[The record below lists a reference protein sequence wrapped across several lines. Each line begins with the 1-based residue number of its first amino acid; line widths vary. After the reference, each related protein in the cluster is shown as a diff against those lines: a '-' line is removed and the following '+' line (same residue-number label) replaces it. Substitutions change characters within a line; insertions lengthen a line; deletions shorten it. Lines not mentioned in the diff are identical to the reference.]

1 MNENFS
7 IAGKV
12 AVITGGSGVLGSN
25 IAEGFL
31 RAGAKVIIIGA
42 HQERVD
48 AAVERLKTVGSEIK
62 GVTCNVLSIESLEAV
77 KEKVLAQWGRVDI
90 LVNAA
95 GGNIPGGTL
104 TAEQNIFDMKVED
117 LDKVVDLNLN
127 GTVYPCLVFG
137 KIMAQQKSGAIV
149 NVSSMAAYESL
160 TRVPGYS
167 MAKSAVENF
176 TRWMAQ
182 EMAIKFS
189 EKIRVNAIAPGFFIG
204 NQNRAILI
212 NPDGSLTDR
221 SKKVIAKT
229 PMRRFGDISELNG
242 AVQFLCSDAAS
253 FITGAVLPVD
263 GGFSAFSGV

>member
-1 MNENFS
+1 MNNMFD

-25 IAEGFL
+25 IAEGL
-31 RAGAKVIIIGA
+31 LKAGAKVIIIGA
-42 HQERVD
+42 HQDRVD
-48 AAVERLKTVGSEIK
+48 AALERLKAVSQDVAGTV
-62 GVTCNVLSIESLEAV
+62 CNVLDMESLRSV
-77 KEKVLAQWGRVDI
+77 KDTVLSRWGRVDFLI
-90 LVNAA
+90 NAA

-104 TAEQNIFDMKVED
+104 TVDQNIFDMKVED
-117 LDKVVDLNLN
+117 LNKVVDLNLY

-137 KIMAQQKSGAIV
+137 EIMAQQKSGAIV

-176 TRWMAQ
+176 TRWLAQ

-204 NQNRAILI
+204 NQNRAVLI
-212 NPDGSLTDR
+212 NPDGSLTER
-221 SKKVIAKT
+221 SQKVIAKT

-253 FITGAVLPVD
+253 FITGATLAID

>member
-1 MNENFS
+1 MNEAFD

-12 AVITGGSGVLGSN
+12 AVVTGGSGVLGSN

-31 RAGAKVIIIGA
+31 RAGARVIIIGA

-48 AAVERLKTVGSEIK
+48 AALERLKKTEGDIK
-62 GVTCNVLSIESLEAV
+62 GYVCDVLDMDSLKALREQI
-77 KEKVLAQWGRVDI
+77 LADRGRVDI

-104 TAEQNIFDMKVED
+104 TEEQTVFDMKVDD

-127 GTVYPCLVFG
+127 GTVYPTLVFG
-137 KIMAQQKSGAIV
+137 EAMARQGQGVIV

-182 EMAIKFS
+182 EMALKFDS
-189 EKIRVNAIAPGFFIG
+189 RIRVNAIAPGFFIG
-204 NQNRAILI
+204 NQNRAVLI
-212 NPDGSLTDR
+212 NPDGSLTER
-221 SKKVIAKT
+221 SRKVIAKT
-229 PMRRFGDISELNG
+229 PMKRFGDITELNG

>member
-1 MNENFS
+1 MNDMFDIS
-7 IAGKV
+7 GKV
-12 AVITGGSGVLGSN
+12 ALVTGGSGVLGSN

-48 AAVERLKTVGSEIK
+48 KALERLKTISDSVW
-62 GVTCNVLSIESLEAV
+62 GVACNVLDMESLQAV
-77 KEKVLAQWGRVDI
+77 KDKILAQWGRIDI

-104 TAEQNIFDMKVED
+104 TVDQNIFDMKVAD
-117 LDKVVDLNLN
+117 LNKVVDLNLY
-127 GTVYPCLVFG
+127 GSVYPCLVFG
-137 KIMAQQKSGAIV
+137 EIMAKQQSGSIV
-149 NVSSMAAYESL
+149 NVSSMAAYESI

-176 TRWMAQ
+176 TRWLAQ

-229 PMRRFGDISELNG
+229 PMKRFGDISELNG

>member
-1 MNENFS
+1 MNDMFDIS
-7 IAGKV
+7 GKV
-12 AVITGGSGVLGSN
+12 ALVTGGSGVLGSN

-48 AAVERLKTVGSEIK
+48 KALEHLKTISDSVW
-62 GVTCNVLSIESLEAV
+62 GVACNVLDMDSLQAV
-77 KEKVLAQWGRVDI
+77 KDKILAQWGRIDI

-104 TAEQNIFDMKVED
+104 TVDQNIFDMKVAD
-117 LDKVVDLNLN
+117 LNKVVDLNLY
-127 GTVYPCLVFG
+127 GSVYPCLVFG
-137 KIMAQQKSGAIV
+137 EIMAKQQSGSIV
-149 NVSSMAAYESL
+149 NVSSMAAYESI

-176 TRWMAQ
+176 TRWLAQ

-229 PMRRFGDISELNG
+229 PMKRFGDISELNG

>member
-1 MNENFS
+1 MNDMFDIS
-7 IAGKV
+7 GKV
-12 AVITGGSGVLGSN
+12 ALVTGGSGVLGSN

-48 AAVERLKTVGSEIK
+48 KALERLKTISDSVW
-62 GVTCNVLSIESLEAV
+62 GVACNVLDMESLQAV
-77 KEKVLAQWGRVDI
+77 KDKILAQWGRIDI

-104 TAEQNIFDMKVED
+104 TVDQNIFDMKVAD
-117 LDKVVDLNLN
+117 LNKVVDLNLY
-127 GTVYPCLVFG
+127 GSVYPCLVFG
-137 KIMAQQKSGAIV
+137 EIMAKQQSGSIV
-149 NVSSMAAYESL
+149 NVSSMAAYESI

-176 TRWMAQ
+176 TRWLAQ

-229 PMRRFGDISELNG
+229 PMKRFGDISELNG

-253 FITGAVLPVD
+253 FVTGAVLPVD

>member
-1 MNENFS
+1 MNNMFDIS
-7 IAGKV
+7 GKV
-12 AVITGGSGVLGSN
+12 ALVTGGSGVLGSN

-42 HQERVD
+42 HQDRVD
-48 AAVERLKTVGSEIK
+48 KALEHLKTIGDSVW
-62 GVTCNVLSIESLEAV
+62 GVACDVLDMDSLHAV
-77 KEKVLAQWGRVDI
+77 KDKILAQWGRIDI

-104 TAEQNIFDMKVED
+104 TVDQNIFDMKVAD
-117 LDKVVDLNLN
+117 LNKVVDLNLY
-127 GTVYPCLVFG
+127 GSVYPCLVFG
-137 KIMAQQKSGAIV
+137 EIMAKQQSGSIV
-149 NVSSMAAYESL
+149 NVSSMAAYESI

-176 TRWMAQ
+176 TRWLAQ

-204 NQNRAILI
+204 NQNRAVLI

-229 PMRRFGDISELNG
+229 PMKRFGDISELNG

-253 FITGAVLPVD
+253 FVTGAVLPVD

>member
-1 MNENFS
+1 MNEIFS

-12 AVITGGSGVLGSN
+12 AVVTGGSGVLGSN

-48 AAVERLKTVGSEIK
+48 AAVERLKAIGSDVKGTV
-62 GVTCNVLSIESLEAV
+62 CNVLDIASLNAV
-77 KEKVLAQWGRVDI
+77 KDEVLAQWGCVDI

-104 TAEQNIFDMKVED
+104 TVDQNIFDMKVE
-117 LDKVVDLNLN
+117 DLNLN

-137 KIMAQQKSGAIV
+137 KIMAKQQSGAIV
-149 NVSSMAAYESL
+149 NVSSMAAYESI

-253 FITGAVLPVD
+253 FITGAVLAVD